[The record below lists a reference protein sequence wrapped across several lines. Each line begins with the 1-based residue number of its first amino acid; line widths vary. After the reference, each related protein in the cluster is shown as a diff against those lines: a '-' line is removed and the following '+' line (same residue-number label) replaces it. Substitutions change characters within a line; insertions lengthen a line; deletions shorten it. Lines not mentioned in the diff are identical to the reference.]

1 MQQTRDLGSMQVKTE
16 LRRET
21 NWVGAFVIGL
31 AGTILVTGVTGPVD
45 AGLGA
50 MAVPVFFITAI
61 MGVLLCFFLAEL
73 AAMFPERTGGSPTYA
88 YPAFLKWPR
97 LAGHVNSFTS
107 WAYWLGWAPVLS
119 VNMLL
124 VGTYIEA
131 LFKATWRVNLSIT
144 PIQIPGVGLPTDL
157 GAILI
162 GGILSVVLYLA
173 ALLGIRMSAAVGIG
187 LAIASGLP
195 LVFLGFAPFIFGQH
209 LVHWSNVLPF
219 TVVGHS
225 FWTMASISLVFQFF
239 FLTTWNALAMEAAAC
254 YVGEC
259 ADPAKDAPKAIVG
272 EAGLGLVIY
281 TMVPLAFLVV
291 LGAKAIALDPYAM
304 FSTFTGKIFGGAGST
319 VGLLGQWIVS
329 LLLIA
334 ALMLSALNAIMGSAR
349 SVYQMAVDGDFPRV
363 FAHLNRHGVPDFS
376 MTMNTLMNLG
386 VMFFGG
392 AATIYVFSN
401 VGYLISFV
409 PVLIAFWLLRKNS
422 PDHAR
427 PYRLPNWMTP
437 IALVLAVIFSFIW
450 IVGGPLYSLNQGTGV
465 AYFIGWVVLLTY
477 VPLYY
482 YRKLVEDRRVI
493 PAAAAAAA
501 DSTEAPTRLA

>member
-1 MQQTRDLGSMQVKTE
+1 MQQQARDIESMQVKTE

-50 MAVPVFFITAI
+50 MAVPVFFITAM

-73 AAMFPERTGGSPTYA
+73 AAMFPERTGGSPMYA
-88 YPAFLKWPR
+88 YPGFLKWPR
-97 LAGHVNSFTS
+97 LASHINGFTS

-131 LFKATWRVNLSIT
+131 LFRLTWHVNLSIA
-144 PIQIPGVGLPTDL
+144 PIQIPGVGLPTDV
-157 GAILI
+157 GAIAI
-162 GGILSVVLYLA
+162 GFGLSILLYIA
-173 ALLGIRMSAAVGIG
+173 ALFGIRTGAAVGIA
-187 LAIASGLP
+187 LAVASGLP
-195 LVFLGFAPFIFGQH
+195 LVFLGFAPYIFSPH

-219 TVVGHS
+219 TVVGKP
-225 FWTMASISLVFQFF
+225 FWTAASISLVFQFF

-259 ADPAKDAPKAIVG
+259 SNPAKDAPRAIVG
-272 EAGLGLVIY
+272 EAVLGLVVY

-291 LGAKAIALDPYAM
+291 LGFKAISLDPYAM
-304 FSTFTGKIFGGAGST
+304 FVSFTGKIFGGS
-319 VGLLGQWIVS
+319 VGLVGQWIVS

-349 SVYQMAVDGDFPRV
+349 SVYQLAVDGDFPRI
-363 FAHLNRHGVPDFS
+363 FAHLNRHGVPDFA
-376 MTMNTLMNLG
+376 MTVNTAMNLG

-401 VGYLISFV
+401 VGYLISFP
-409 PVLIAFWLLRKNS
+409 PVLFAFWLLRKYH
-422 PDHAR
+422 PELPR

-437 IALVLAVIFSFIW
+437 LAPVLGVIFFIIW
-450 IVGGPLYSLNQGTGV
+450 IGAGPLYATQQVNALW
-465 AYFIGWVVLLTY
+465 AYLIGWAVLLTY

-482 YRKLVEDRRVI
+482 YRKWVEDRRAV
-493 PAAAAAAA
+493 PAPPAP
-501 DSTEAPTRLA
+501 TEGAPTRFA

>member
-1 MQQTRDLGSMQVKTE
+1 MQQQGRDIESMQVKTE

-21 NWVGAFVIGL
+21 NWIGAFVIGL

-50 MAVPVFFITAI
+50 MAVPVFFITAM

-88 YPAFLKWPR
+88 YPGFLKWPR
-97 LAGHVNSFTS
+97 LAGHVNSFTA

-131 LFKATWRVNLSIT
+131 LFKATWKVSLSIA
-144 PIQIPGVGLPTDL
+144 PIQIPGVGLPTDV

-162 GGILSVVLYLA
+162 GAALSVVLFIA
-173 ALLGIRMSAAVGIG
+173 SLLGIRLSAAVGIA

-195 LVFLGFAPFIFGQH
+195 LLFLGFAPFIFSPH
-209 LVHWSNVLPF
+209 LVHWSNLLPF
-219 TVVGHS
+219 TVVGKP
-225 FWTMASISLVFQFF
+225 FWTAAGISLVFQFF

-259 ADPAKDAPKAIVG
+259 SDPKRDAPKAIVG
-272 EAGLGLVIY
+272 EAVLGLVIY

-291 LGAKAIALDPYAM
+291 LGFKAIALDPYAM
-304 FSTFTGKIFGGAGST
+304 FATFTSKIFGGS
-319 VGLLGQWIVS
+319 VGLVGQWIVA

-349 SVYQMAVDGDFPRV
+349 SIYQMAVDGDFPRI
-363 FAHLNRHGVPDFS
+363 FAHLNRHGVPDFA
-376 MTMNTLMNLG
+376 MTMNTVMNIG

-409 PVLIAFWLLRKNS
+409 PVLVAYWLLRRNN
-422 PDHAR
+422 PDHVR

-437 IALVLAVIFSFIW
+437 VSLILAAIFSFIW
-450 IVGGPLYSLNQGTGV
+450 LVAGPLYSFNQGTSW
-465 AYFIGWVVLLTY
+465 AYFIGWAVLLTY

-482 YRKLVEDRRVI
+482 YRKWVEDRRAV
-493 PAAAAAAA
+493 PAAPAPAE
-501 DSTEAPTRLA
+501 EAPTRFA

>member
-1 MQQTRDLGSMQVKTE
+1 MQASGSQVRDIESMQVKTE

-21 NWVGAFVIGL
+21 NWIGAFVIGL

-45 AGLGA
+45 AALGA
-50 MAVPVFFITAI
+50 MAVPVFFATAV
-61 MGVLLCFFLAEL
+61 MGVLLCFYLAEM

-124 VGTYIEA
+124 VGIYIEA
-131 LFKATWRVNLSIT
+131 LFKSTWNVDFSIT
-144 PIQIPGVGLPTDL
+144 TVQIPNVGLQTNL

-162 GGILSVVLYLA
+162 GALLSVVLYLVS
-173 ALLGIRMSAAVGIG
+173 LYGIRLSAAVGIV

-195 LVFLGFAPFIFGQH
+195 LVILGFAPFIFSPH
-209 LVHWSNVLPF
+209 LVHFSNVLPF
-219 TVVGHS
+219 TVVGKS
-225 FWTMASISLVFQFF
+225 FWEAASISLVVQFF

-259 ADPAKDAPKAIVG
+259 SDPAKDAPKAIIG
-272 EAGLGLVIY
+272 EAALGLVIY

-291 LGAKAIALDPYAM
+291 LGFKAIAIDPYAM
-304 FSTFTGKIFGGAGST
+304 FVTFAGKIFGGQHSA
-319 VGLLGQWIVS
+319 VGLAGQWIIS

-349 SVYQMAVDGDFPRV
+349 SVYQIAVDGDFPR
-363 FAHLNRHGVPDFS
+363 FFTHLNRHGVPDVS
-376 MTMNTLMNLG
+376 MTINTVMNIG

-409 PVLIAFWLLRKNS
+409 PVLIAFWLLRRNE
-422 PDHAR
+422 PNHAR
-427 PYRLPNWMTP
+427 PYRVPNWLTP
-437 IALVLAVIFSFIW
+437 VAPVLAVIFFLIW
-450 IVGGPLYSLNQGTGV
+450 IVGGPLYSFNQGTGV
-465 AYFIGWVVLLTY
+465 AYFIGWAVLLTY

-482 YRKLVEDRRVI
+482 YRKLVEDRRH
-493 PAAAAAAA
+493 AAAGIAG
-501 DSTEAPTRLA
+501 TTKGLAK

>member
-1 MQQTRDLGSMQVKTE
+1 MQQQRDLESMQVKTE

-124 VGTYIEA
+124 VGTYIER
-131 LFKATWRVNLSIT
+131 LCSVTWGVNLSIH

-162 GGILSVVLYLA
+162 GGGLAVVLYIA
-173 ALLGIRMSAAVGIG
+173 ALFGIRLSAAVGIV

-195 LVFLGFAPFIFGQH
+195 LVFLGFAPFIFAGH

-219 TVVGHS
+219 TVVGKP
-225 FWTMASISLVFQFF
+225 FWTAAGISLVFQFF

-259 ADPAKDAPKAIVG
+259 ADPKSDAPKAIVG
-272 EAGLGLVIY
+272 EAALGLVIY

-291 LGAKAIALDPYAM
+291 LGAKAIQIDPYAM
-304 FSTFTGKIFGGAGST
+304 FVTFTGKIFGGSAA
-319 VGLLGQWIVS
+319 VGIVGQWIVS

-349 SVYQMAVDGDFPRV
+349 SVYQMAMDGDFPHV

-376 MTMNTLMNLG
+376 MTVNTLMNLG

-409 PVLIAFWLLRKNS
+409 PVLIAFWLLRRNS

-437 IALVLAVIFSFIW
+437 IALVLAVIFSVIW
-450 IVGGPLYSLNQGTGV
+450 IVGGPLYSFNQGTGA
-465 AYFIGWVVLLTY
+465 AYFIGWAVLLTY

-482 YRKLVEDRRVI
+482 YRKLVEDRRAVGA
-493 PAAAAAAA
+493 PAE
-501 DSTEAPTRLA
+501 EAPTRFA